1 MTNRRSAF
9 FLATAIFL
17 GAAAA
22 RPLPA
27 QSPRDQRPIAV
38 YIDIAY
44 INLGSP
50 PRWMA
55 LAPELEWRPARLLS
69 VNPEVAIWFPDTFRG
84 NVQIVPGATANLRLN
99 RVFLGGGAV
108 WRVPA
113 WDPDANG
120 RLVPKFQIGY
130 LMGGAKIALTMHVPG
145 GIYDVAL
152 GLTIATRIGRPGGR
166 EPD

>member
-1 MTNRRSAF
+1 MMNRRTIVS
-9 FLATAIFL
+9 LATLAIL

-22 RPLPA
+22 GPLRA
-27 QSPRDQRPIAV
+27 QSPRDQRPLSV

-44 INLGSP
+44 INLGTP

-69 VNPEVAIWFPDTFRG
+69 LNPEVAIWFPDTFRG
-84 NVQIVPGATANLRLN
+84 NVQLVPGATANLRLN
-99 RVFLGGGAV
+99 RIFLGGGAV

-120 RLVPKFQIGY
+120 RLVPKFQVGY

-152 GLTIATRIGRPGGR
+152 GLSIGTRVGRPGR
-166 EPD
+166 

>member
-1 MTNRRSAF
+1 MIRTRTVLTIAAGLV
-9 FLATAIFL
+9 LAQ
-17 GAAAA
+17 AAAG
-22 RPLPA
+22 PLQA
-27 QSPRDQRPIAV
+27 QPPRDQRPIAV

-55 LAPELEWRPARLLS
+55 LATELEWRPARPFS
-69 VNPEVAIWFPDTFRG
+69 IDPEVAIWFPDTFRG

-120 RLVPKFQIGY
+120 RLVPKLQIGY
-130 LMGGAKIALTMHVPG
+130 LMGGAKIALTLHLPG
-145 GIYDVAL
+145 GIYDAAF
-152 GLTIATRIGRPGGR
+152 GLSVGTRIGRPGGR